1 MEKVSEAVTVFFAAV
16 IIAAMGFEIKR
27 RMNLLV
33 EIYDV
38 LDSETKH
45 IAAELELMVQQGKLK
60 PYTEDTWV

>member
-1 MEKVSEAVTVFFAAV
+1 MEKVSEVVTVFFAAV
-16 IIAAMGFEIKR
+16 IIAAMGFEIR
-27 RMNLLV
+27 RRQILLREV
-33 EIYDV
+33 YDV